1 MALVLHQLL
10 VLPEKNEQAPRLS
23 GCIILV
29 HPDLLSY
36 IQCSMHIVFS
46 DAPLA
51 HDISV
56 SSFPLSNAGTKRAG
70 NHWWV
75 LFPCRSW
82 LKFSMYVSIYIYDCW
97 FPHAPHHLRP
107 CSPSPACASVCCW
120 RKSIG
125 IISSPFHSRPGS
137 MVTD

>member
-1 MALVLHQLL
+1 MRDDEGLKFKSTWHHMALVLHQLL
-10 VLPEKNEQAPRLS
+10 VLPEKNEQEPRLS
-23 GCIILV
+23 RCIILV

-56 SSFPLSNAGTKRAG
+56 SSLPLSNAGTKRAG

-75 LFPCRSW
+75 LFPCRS
-82 LKFSMYVSIYIYDCW
+82 
-97 FPHAPHHLRP
+97 
-107 CSPSPACASVCCW
+107 
-120 RKSIG
+120 
-125 IISSPFHSRPGS
+125 
-137 MVTD
+137 